1 MQPCRQQGEKD
12 SGQIENSAEFMGRNA
27 VRFFLAQYR
36 CVFYL
41 DDSCL
46 NQKVDGFFKA
56 GP

>member
-36 CVFYL
+36 GVFYL